1 MIIAVLAGSL
11 SLTHYR
17 YTVVSNM
24 ATVNNRLFDLGIAL
38 NVLVVFL
45 WLNLSMA
52 SASPIPAQIMDGIHN
67 PFGGPPGIF
76 GLPDITTLLQST
88 PYFEG

>member
-1 MIIAVLAGSL
+1 MIIAVLAESL

-17 YTVVSNM
+17 YTVVNNM
-24 ATVNNRLFDLGIAL
+24 TTINNRLFNLGIAL
-38 NVLVVFL
+38 HVLVVFL